1 MEINHEK
8 ERVLQPPEE
17 ILMNNNSLSYK
28 MPFPE
33 KRRH

>member
-8 ERVLQPPEE
+8 ERVLPEE